1 MKKTLLFLVLSLH
14 LLYARVSEG
23 DTAKNFTLH
32 TLDGK
37 KTYSMKDF
45 KGEVVL
51 LNLWASWCKGCKKEI
66 PEFVAL
72 QKSYKKGFKLVTVN
86 LDDNP
91 QNAKKFLH
99 SLENKTGTK
108 IPFICLSDLKKSVAK
123 AYKCS
128 AMPSSYLIDKQ
139 GKIHNIIVGSLD
151 KDEIEQLKMII
162 NKLK

>member
-1 MKKTLLFLVLSLH
+1 MKILLLFLTLGLH
-14 LLYARVSEG
+14 LYAGISEG
-23 DTAKNFTLH
+23 DKAPNFTLK

-37 KTYSMKDF
+37 KIYSMKNF

-51 LNLWASWCKGCKKEI
+51 LNLWASWCKGCKKEM

-86 LDDNP
+86 LDDSP
-91 QNAKKFLH
+91 EKAEKFLA
-99 SLENKTGTK
+99 SVEKKTGMK
-108 IPFICLSDLKKSVAK
+108 IPFISLYDPKKSLAK
-123 AYKCS
+123 AYQCS

-139 GKIHNIIVGSLD
+139 GKIRNIIVGSLNA
-151 KDEIEQLKMII
+151 DEIEQLKLEI